1 MDLFWRVINE
11 KRKIL
16 LSQRETEV
24 HLLKKKSLGAR
35 SWLTYCDMNLVSNSV
50 AGDARL
56 EILILYFLSLY
67 HNDLL
72 MLSLCKQ
79 MPATST
85 SGTEWSAQPA
95 DSFHLSECR
104 TTLVPLLLFEY
115 K

>member
-85 SGTEWSAQPA
+85 SGTKWSAQPA